1 MDSAGEKRNR
11 IYRDQLVTVG
21 DLEQFKK
28 EILDA
33 INVLSGSNKHAST
46 KKWLKT
52 WEVRKMLGGIS
63 SGKLL
68 TLRSNGTLPFTRIGS
83 VIYYDQDDIQ
93 RMFEEGKLANMN
105 N

>member
-11 IYRDQLVTVG
+11 IYRDQLITVG

-33 INVLSGSNKHAST
+33 INVLSGGNKAVST

-63 SGKLL
+63 AGKLL

-93 RMFEEGKLANMN
+93 KMFDEGKLNKHY
-105 N
+105 